1 MELLQRLQPLD
12 ILFAFLW
19 AAIVG
24 WGLSAGLVRQ
34 IGMFVGVYGAALLAG
49 SLYRYGGQAL
59 TLAFGVESRA
69 QFEFVAYVALFV
81 IAFGVIG
88 TVVWRAYPGSRITRH
103 FGTDNIL
110 GAVLGAVWGVLL
122 LIELLTIMRFYAAV
136 PWREQEASQGGV
148 LRQVQLSQVAPV
160 LEVVAAPLWEIMTP
174 WFPAPVNP
182 RL

>member
-12 ILFAFLW
+12 IFFAILW

-24 WGLSAGLVRQ
+24 WGLSTGLVRQ
-34 IGMFVGVYGAALLAG
+34 IGMFVGVYGGSLLAG
-49 SLYRYGGQAL
+49 SVYRYGGQAVS
-59 TLAFGVESRA
+59 LAFGNENRLV
-69 QFEFVAYVALFV
+69 FDFCAYVALFV
-81 IAFGVIG
+81 IVFGLISVL
-88 TVVWRAYPGSRITRH
+88 VWRAYPGSRISRH

-122 LIELLTIMRFYAAV
+122 LIELLTIMRYYAVV
-136 PWREQEASQGGV
+136 PWREQEATQGGV

-174 WFPAPVNP
+174 WFPAPVNH